1 MDDADDV
8 VLEAN
13 VPIRA
18 TMQKEKMVHKFGK
31 GNDDTG
37 VDDDN
42 ESDNVDLIEEV
53 HELEDE
59 DEEDQSEDADG
70 KDQGEDEAYE
80 DRN

>member
-18 TMQKEKMVHKFGK
+18 TMQKEKMVQKFGK

-42 ESDNVDLIEEV
+42 EADNVDLIEEV

-59 DEEDQSEDADG
+59 DEEEVPTVHV
-70 KDQGEDEAYE
+70 
-80 DRN
+80 